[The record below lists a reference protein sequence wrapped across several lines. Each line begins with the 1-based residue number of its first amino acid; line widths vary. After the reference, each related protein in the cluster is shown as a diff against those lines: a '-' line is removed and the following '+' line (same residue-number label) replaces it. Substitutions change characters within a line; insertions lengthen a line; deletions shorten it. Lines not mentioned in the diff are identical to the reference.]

1 MRNLNSPRQ
10 LGKVNY
16 YRTMKKSRMVFVPA
30 LALLLTGI
38 ATPAQ
43 AKTMNSVSVGI
54 KCVNK
59 ELVAGICLP
68 KNRKKWARSYEN
80 NFILSCISS
89 AVDAW
94 APDRAAAGPY
104 CGCAI
109 VEVEKMYT
117 QSAMAKVEQQI
128 VNTGVT
134 PQKMINAMANCAQYL
149 Q

>member
-16 YRTMKKSRMVFVPA
+16 YRTMKKSLMVFVPA
-30 LALLLTGI
+30 LALILMGI
-38 ATPAQ
+38 ATPAE
-43 AKTMNSVSVGI
+43 AKTIKSVSAGI

-94 APDRAAAGPY
+94 ASDRAAAGPY

-117 QSAMAKVEQQI
+117 QSAMARVEQQI
-128 VNTGVT
+128 EIGRAHV
-134 PQKMINAMANCAQYL
+134 
-149 Q
+149 